1 MFIKPIAAVH
11 LMLVILFSFI
21 TSPAIFAAS
30 ELRLQDLISELV
42 KSNPE
47 LVAAEARYQAALL
60 KPSIV
65 RSYPDP
71 RITFGWMSAGT
82 ILPGGSIG
90 EDPNANISIQ
100 VAQMFPYAGKRDLRS
115 GIADKEAENLK
126 WMRASDLNSR
136 IAALKSAYYELA
148 SVHDILDLFDENKD
162 LLLQLQKAAEAR
174 YSIGKTMQ
182 QDLIRTGTELAILEN
197 RKLTWMQ
204 RKASLAAE
212 INLLLNRDST
222 IELGRP
228 EKIEVVT
235 IPDFESLR
243 SIALKNSPSLKAQQA
258 TVNGR
263 QLQVQLTKK
272 ELYPDL
278 DLMSGYYYMGELED
292 MWEVKAE
299 VSLPIFSRSKQKKET
314 ARAELE
320 KIEAQEVYKASE
332 RSLEFRLREAYLKA
346 ETARNLLDLY
356 SNRIVPQSYLALESS
371 LASYEAGTIDFFAVL
386 ANFTTILQY
395 RMNLY
400 EQRSEYFKAVA
411 ALEELT
417 AGQVPAGIET
427 LPKKEVQQ

>member
-1 MFIKPIAAVH
+1 V
-11 LMLVILFSFI
+11 LVILFVFVI
-21 TSPAIFAAS
+21 APAIFAAS

-47 LVAAEARYQAALL
+47 LLAADARYQAALL

-100 VAQMFPYAGKRDLRS
+100 VAQMIPYAGKRDLRS

-126 WMRASDLNSR
+126 WMRTSNLNSR
-136 IAALKSAYYELA
+136 IAELKSAYYELA
-148 SVHDILDLFDENKD
+148 TVYDVLDLFDENKE
-162 LLLQLQKAAEAR
+162 LLLQLQKTAEAR

-182 QDLIRTGTELAILEN
+182 QDLIRTSTELAILEN
-197 RKLTWMQ
+197 RKLTWLEK
-204 RKASLAAE
+204 KASLGAE
-212 INLLLNRDST
+212 INFLLNRDT
-222 IELGRP
+222 TTELGRP
-228 EKIEVVT
+228 EKIEVT
-235 IPDFESLR
+235 TLPDFEILR
-243 SIALKNSPSLKAQQA
+243 SNAFENFPTLKAQEA
-258 TVNGR
+258 TINGR
-263 QLQVQLTKK
+263 QLQVQLSKK

-314 ARAELE
+314 ARAQLE
-320 KIEAQEVYKASE
+320 KTEAQEVYKASE
-332 RSLEFRLREAYLKA
+332 RNLEFRLRQAYLKA
-346 ETARNLLDLY
+346 QTARNLLDLY
-356 SNRIVPQSYLALESS
+356 LDRIVPQSRLALESS
-371 LASYEAGTIDFFAVL
+371 LASYEAGTLDFFSVL

-395 RMNLY
+395 RLNLY

-417 AGQVPAGIET
+417 G
-427 LPKKEVQQ
+427 KEVQQ